1 MLPARAGTELTAA
14 LKFLALDPATGTR
27 LRDTARYGDGVA
39 ATATGS

>member
-1 MLPARAGTELTAA
+1 MLPGRGGAELIAA

-27 LRDTARYGDGVA
+27 LRDAARYGDGVA